1 MNRILLDTNVR
12 VVAWRNPDIQL
23 PEPKNVYKCIDS
35 VTYIE
40 FFQGANTRQ
49 SAKAK
54 SFLEDYEHIRLDGF
68 ICDKAIDLIEKYS
81 HSEGLRLA
89 DALIAATCLT
99 LDLDLLTFNRRHFQ
113 KIADLKLI

>member
-1 MNRILLDTNVR
+1 MKRVLIDTNVL
-12 VVAWRNPDIQL
+12 VVGWRNPDVL
-23 PEPKNVYKCIDS
+23 LSEPNNVSKCINS

-40 FFQGANTRQ
+40 FLQGANNRQ
-49 SAKAK
+49 RAKTK
-54 SFLEDYEHIRLDGF
+54 IFLESYEHIRLDAI
-68 ICDKAIDLIEKYS
+68 ICDKAIDLINMYS

-89 DALIAATCLT
+89 DALIAATCLV